1 MYLAVCRK
9 FFCFVF
15 VFFFSF
21 LLKTNID
28 NHTIEILISIFHH
41 SFLLKPVF
49 VVVRVILIVMHGWYF
64 RCMRYRFVNGF
75 VWVCA
80 YDWTCV
86 SFRWISHFY
95 FFHLDS
101 LQGQRILRR
110 ETVTNMLWW
119 TIHSMVRRKQQQQ
132 QKGLSQYL
140 VCNESDKL
148 LKIFSPITELR
159 ASDW

>member
-1 MYLAVCRK
+1 MFRFCFFLFISFKDKHRQPYDRNTHFDFSSFVFIETRVCRR
-9 FFCFVF
+9 
-15 VFFFSF
+15 
-21 LLKTNID
+21 LN
-28 NHTIEILISIFHH
+28 
-41 SFLLKPVF
+41 
-49 VVVRVILIVMHGWYF
+49 VRVILIVMHGWYF

-132 QKGLSQYL
+132 QKGLSKYL